1 MILMGSLTFKYCIEE
16 FGCKLFVNDGQG
28 RAWGVEIRSGLA
40 LRLRYSSRLDM
51 VSVATVASLPADFV
65 FRLEPLSLTHI
76 HTQSLQVGS
85 TST

>member
-1 MILMGSLTFKYCIEE
+1 MMAKGET
-16 FGCKLFVNDGQG
+16 
-28 RAWGVEIRSGLA
+28 WGVEIRSGLA

-51 VSVATVASLPADFV
+51 VSVATVTSLPADFV